1 MATVGTGKKAPS
13 KFALGATNH
22 KPEKTIGRSEKIFLL
37 RLPAQLCKQAREK
50 AASRTISL
58 RQFILEA
65 IEKASRT
72 K

>member
-1 MATVGTGKKAPS
+1 MATVKAGKKAPS
-13 KFALGATNH
+13 KFVLGARDH
-22 KPEKTIGRSEKIFLL
+22 EPEKKTDRSEKIFLL

-65 IEKASRT
+65 IEKASRR